1 MLRTR
6 NRAGVISAED
16 SVTVARDEIINGIPQ
31 RPRQYFENPS
41 QLPDSPNLRED
52 KESGLRFGQ
61 QAWRTRAVIRHDVE
75 RVEVT
80 GISFKLPKDGVTHL
94 ALEGSKVK
102 FSLRIS
108 WQNEGVQSIAQGA
121 NAIVQDEVAP

>member
-1 MLRTR
+1 VLRTR

-16 SVTVARDEIINGIPQ
+16 SVTVARDEIIDGIPQ
-31 RPRQYFENPS
+31 PQGQYFENPS
-41 QLPDSPNLRED
+41 QLPDSSNLRED

-75 RVEVT
+75 RVEGA
-80 GISFKLPKDGVTHL
+80 GISFKLPKDGLPHL
-94 ALEGSKVK
+94 TLEGSKVK
-102 FSLRIS
+102 LSLRIAG
-108 WQNEGVQSIAQGA
+108 QNESVQPIAQGA